1 MASTKAKNKV
11 GSRRTDAQTDPVSPQ
26 PPLFGALMQT
36 NSKSTVHSLPA
47 PAATSRATNRVAA
60 RPHLK
65 ARSSYPTLSVVQLK
79 PGPLTR
85 LAWLFLGAGR

>member
-1 MASTKAKNKV
+1 
-11 GSRRTDAQTDPVSPQ
+11 
-26 PPLFGALMQT
+26 MQT
-36 NSKSTVHSLPA
+36 NSKSTVHSLPTPAA
-47 PAATSRATNRVAA
+47 PARATNRIAA